1 LIHLK
6 QLLEPESH
14 DKLEEIVKVMNKY
27 SNAKFSLEGYT
38 DSTGIAVKNLQ
49 LSKDRAAAVKLFSS
63 KGISADRLRLKDT
76 VLLSLLHQT
85 KQCW

>member
-1 LIHLK
+1 
-6 QLLEPESH
+6 
-14 DKLEEIVKVMNKY
+14 MNKY

-63 KGISADRLRLKDT
+63 KGLAPTDFRQKDT